1 MKKISI
7 FLLLFIISLIFFL
20 TTNLQSA
27 CFAATEASEDL
38 VEDLGS
44 TVSDTLGDLDL
55 NEYQSFIDSL
65 GETQGISIKQL
76 VNDIL
81 HNSNDIDFDYFIKF
95 AFQGLFKQFSSLLPK
110 LAIIIAVAL
119 LYGLL
124 QKLTSDF
131 SKQST
136 KKLVYI
142 ACYGTILTVVLFI
155 VSDVITSTIK
165 TIDLLS
171 KFTDIS
177 FPILLT
183 LISAMGGSASV
194 AVYQP
199 MVLVFSAV
207 IIKIIKIAI
216 MPLFYI
222 TFVFGIIGNLSDE
235 LKLSKFAKTS
245 KKLADWIMGIVFSLF
260 ITFLT
265 AQGITGASFDSIAAK
280 GAKFAL
286 SSYLP
291 VVGSYLKEGFDIII
305 AGCLV
310 IKNALGL
317 CSIIILLF
325 IVLMPILK
333 LILIVFMLR
342 IASAVIEPVSD
353 TKFSEALYS
362 TSNSLMILI
371 TILICL
377 FFAMFIFIMMIIY
390 TCNLGVV

>member
-20 TTNLQSA
+20 TTNIQSA
-27 CFAATEASEDL
+27 CFAAVEASEDL
-38 VEDLGS
+38 AEDLGS

-286 SSYLP
+286 SSYVP

-310 IKNALGL
+310 IKNAMGL

>member
-1 MKKISI
+1 MKKICI
-7 FLLLFIISLIFFL
+7 LILLFVVSLIVFL
-20 TTNLQSA
+20 TTNTQNVS
-27 CFAATEASEDL
+27 FAASYSEGGVSEDL
-38 VEDLGS
+38 SE
-44 TVSDTLGDLDL
+44 TTNDTLNDLDL
-55 NEYQSFIDSL
+55 TEYQNFIDSL
-65 GETQGISIKQL
+65 QDAQGISIKQL
-76 VNDIL
+76 IHAVL
-81 HNSNDIDFDYFIKF
+81 HNTSDIDLNYFLKF
-95 AFQGLFKQFSSLLPK
+95 VFQGIIKQFSSLLPK
-110 LAIIIAVAL
+110 LAIIITITIL
-119 LYGLL
+119 FGLL

-131 SKQST
+131 GKQST

-142 ACYGTILTVVLFI
+142 ACYGAVLTVLLYI
-155 VSDVITSTIK
+155 VSDIIISTIK

-171 KFTDIS
+171 NFADIA

-183 LISAMGGSASV
+183 LISAMGGNASV

-199 MVLVFSAV
+199 LVLVFSAV
-207 IIKIIKIAI
+207 IFKILKLVIL
-216 MPLFYI
+216 PLFYI

-245 KKLADWIMGIVFSLF
+245 KKIAEWIMGIVFSLF
-260 ITFLT
+260 VTFLT
-265 AQGITGASFDSIAAK
+265 AQGITGAGFDSIAAK

-286 SSYLP
+286 SSYIP
-291 VVGSYLKEGFDIII
+291 VVGNYIKEGFDIII

-333 LILIVFMLR
+333 LVLIIFMLR

-353 TKFSEALYS
+353 SKFSEALYT
-362 TSNSLMILI
+362 TSNSLMILV
-371 TILICL
+371 TILVCL

-390 TCNLGVV
+390 TCNLGVI